1 MTANAEKA
9 QDRPTTEGIER
20 RPTIESTAEWT
31 ATRLRP
37 FLLAL
42 TFSVA
47 ASVAAAQGTGAPGAQ
62 HAVLVMPD
70 RVSWGPGPAALPLG
84 AKAAVLRGDPE
95 KTGPF
100 TLRLSLPDGYRV
112 PPHSHPAD
120 ELVTV
125 IEGTFRIGM
134 GDKFDASALTALPA
148 GAFVAMQPNT
158 RHFVQAQGK
167 TVVQIH
173 GIGPW
178 KINYVNPADDPRRG
192 TP

>member
-9 QDRPTTEGIER
+9 RAGPTT
-20 RPTIESTAEWT
+20 AM
-31 ATRLRP
+31 RL
-37 FLLAL
+37 FLLGLGLSA
-42 TFSVA
+42 S
-47 ASVAAAQGTGAPGAQ
+47 ASVVAAQGAETPGAR
-62 HAVLVMPD
+62 HAIIVMPD

-84 AKAAVLRGDPE
+84 AKAALLQGDPE
-95 KTGPF
+95 KAEPF

-125 IEGTFRIGM
+125 IEGTFQIGM
-134 GDKFDASALTALPA
+134 GDKFDSSTLTTLSA
-148 GAFVAMQPNT
+148 GGFVAMQPGT

-178 KINYVNPADDPRRG
+178 KINYVNPGDDPRQR